1 MANFSKIENKSNE
14 GIWIDIDDATG
25 VQIEGVRIKVR
36 GIDSDVYKKK
46 QRQITDKRLGGRK
59 TKITSAELESEGLSL
74 LSVCVVEWEGVEDD
88 NGLIE
93 CTEANVRKFLTENP
107 FVKEQIDAAI
117 ADRANFIG
125 SFKTV

>member
-14 GIWIDIDDATG
+14 GVWIDIDDVSG

-36 GIDSDVYKKK
+36 GVDSEAYRKK
-46 QRQITDKRLGGRK
+46 QRQITDKRLSNRK
-59 TKITSAELESEGLSL
+59 LKITTAELESESLSL

-93 CTEANVRKFLTENP
+93 CTETNVRKFLTENT
-107 FVKEQIDAAI
+107 FVKEQIDTAV

-125 SFKTV
+125 NFKKP